1 MKHVVIIGNSAAGI
15 AAAESIRQI
24 DKTSKITILS
34 DEGYEAYCRCLL
46 SYYLAGEVDEE
57 KIPYRLKSFYKEN
70 NFDLLLNKKVVSVEP
85 EKNRIVL
92 ADKSPIGYDSLLI
105 AAGASPK
112 FPKGVKGLQQK
123 GVFGLRTLKDAKD
136 IVALLPS
143 SGSVCVLGAGL
154 VGLRAAHALSKRKL
168 KVTVVVKSKQVLSQM
183 LDARAASLVQK
194 KLESNGIEFIMGADA
209 VEILGGTQVKGIK
222 LDSGKEV
229 PCSLVIV
236 GKGVAANM
244 DLVKDSK
251 VKCADGILTDKFLQ
265 SSIPGIYAAGDVCE
279 NIDLT
284 IGKTAV
290 NALWPVAIEQG
301 KIAGSRIA
309 GASEAYDGSMGM
321 NSIEFFGLPVI
332 SLGVYDIQGTTVPLE
347 ELETF
352 DEKNGF
358 YKKLILKNGVM
369 IGAIM
374 VGDIRASGLLLS
386 LIRNKVDVAPFKDKL
401 LLENFSYPHIAGKT
415 NEKEQMYV

>member
-57 KIPYRLKSFYKEN
+57 KIPYRPKSFYKEN

-92 ADKSPIGYDSLLI
+92 EDKSSVGYDSLLI
-105 AAGASPK
+105 ATGASPK

-136 IVALLPS
+136 IVALLSS

-154 VGLRAAHALSKRKL
+154 VGLRVAHALSKRKL

-209 VEILGGTQVKGIK
+209 VEVLGGAQVKGIK

-236 GKGVAANM
+236 GKGVSANM

-279 NIDLT
+279 NFDLT

-290 NALWPVAIEQG
+290 NALWPIAIEQG

-332 SLGVYDIQGTTVPLE
+332 SLGVYDIKGASVSLE

-352 DEKNGF
+352 DENKGM
-358 YKKLILKNGVM
+358 YKKLILKDGKM

-401 LLENFSYPHIAGKT
+401 LLEDFSYPHIAGKT